1 MAESLPIQGPLIVFE
16 LNHVALHVSDLDVS
30 IEFYRN
36 VLGLPQLTRP
46 AFSFGGAWF
55 ALGSQQLHLIEDA
68 TSAGKDRR
76 VLHVALL
83 VEDAGEWADRLRE
96 RGMTNLRGPSP
107 RPDGARQVFLSDPD
121 GYELELL
128 ERATLPALS
137 PEVI

>member
-1 MAESLPIQGPLIVFE
+1 MSVLSVIE

-30 IEFYRN
+30 VTFYRD
-36 VLGLPQLTRP
+36 VLGLPQLARP

-68 TSAGKDRR
+68 GSAGKDKR
-76 VLHVALL
+76 VTHIALL
-83 VEDAGEWADRLRE
+83 VEDAGVWAQMLRE
-96 RGMTNLRGPSP
+96 RGVTNLRGPSP
-107 RPDGARQVFLSDPD
+107 RPDGARQVFLQDPD

-128 ERATLPALS
+128 ERATLPARS